1 MTDHRGEKPQIWLV
15 LLLSYFKCHIVIAR
29 FIVNHHSH
37 TCDWYNIEKW
47 ELCRICTDKHLTLLC
62 IHFLLVTGIDIW
74 AAVFLVLGISILY
87 TVMVSL
93 IWRVEGGISVHK
105 KMKIMHLSKVNL

>member
-62 IHFLLVTGIDIW
+62 THFLLVTGIDIW

-93 IWRVEGGISVHK
+93 IWRLGGDI
-105 KMKIMHLSKVNL
+105 NA